1 MVRVGGPKS
10 WARDVMRLS
19 GPFAPCLGPT
29 VDWGVAC
36 VDDSPALAP
45 A

>member
-1 MVRVGGPKS
+1 MVRVGGPES
-10 WARDVMRLS
+10 RARDVMRLS

-29 VDWGVAC
+29 VDWGVARA
-36 VDDSPALAP
+36 DDSPALAS